1 MADVIGDILGFAV
14 GIAISPIP
22 IIAVILMLF
31 SARARINGLAFLLG
45 WIGGISAVTVV
56 VLLVAKGAGAS
67 DNDSQDGVA
76 WVKVV
81 LGLLL
86 IGLAVREWRSR
97 PAPGVAV
104 EMPKWMSAIDSF
116 TPAKAAGA
124 GVVLSAAN
132 PKNFVLVVGGAA
144 TIAQAGLSGSK
155 TTVVVIVFVL
165 LASITIGAAVALY
178 LVGGQ
183 RAQHVLDGW
192 KVWLGQNNAAVMS
205 VLLLVIGVVMLGKG
219 FDAFD

>member
-22 IIAVILMLF
+22 IIAVILVLF
-31 SARARINGLAFLLG
+31 SPRARVNGPAFLLG
-45 WIGGISAVTVV
+45 WIVGISAVTVV
-56 VLLVAKGAGAS
+56 VLVVARGAGAS
-67 DNDSQDGVA
+67 DDGSQDGVA

-86 IGLAVREWRSR
+86 IGLAVRQWRSR
-97 PAPGVAV
+97 PAPGTEV
-104 EMPKWMSAIDSF
+104 EMPKWMRAIDAF
-116 TPAKAAGA
+116 TPVKAAGA

-132 PKNFVLVVGGAA
+132 PKNFVLATGGAA
-144 TIAQAGLSGSK
+144 TIAQSGLSGAKSA
-155 TTVVVIVFVL
+155 VVVIVFVL
-165 LASITIGAAVALY
+165 LSSITIGGAVVLY

-183 RAQHVLDGW
+183 HAQRLLNTW
-192 KVWLGQNNAAVMS
+192 KVWLAQNNATVMS

>member
-22 IIAVILMLF
+22 IIAVILVLF
-31 SARARINGLAFLLG
+31 SDRARINGPAFLLG
-45 WIGGISAVTVV
+45 WIVGISSVTVV
-56 VLLVAKGAGAS
+56 VLLVANGAGAS
-67 DNDSQDGVA
+67 DDDSQDGVA

-86 IGLAVREWRSR
+86 IGLAVRHWRSR
-97 PAPGVAV
+97 PAPGGAV

-124 GVVLSAAN
+124 GVVLSAVN
-132 PKNFVLVVGGAA
+132 PKNLVLAVGGAA
-144 TIAQAGLSGSK
+144 TIAQSGLSGSK
-155 TTVVVIVFVL
+155 TAVVVIVFVL
-165 LASITIGAAVALY
+165 VASITIGAAVALY

-183 RAQHVLDGW
+183 RAQHILDAW